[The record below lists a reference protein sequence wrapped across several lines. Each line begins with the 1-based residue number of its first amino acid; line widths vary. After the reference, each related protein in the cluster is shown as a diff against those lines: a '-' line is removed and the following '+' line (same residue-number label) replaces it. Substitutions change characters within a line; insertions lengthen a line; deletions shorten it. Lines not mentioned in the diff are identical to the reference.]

1 MEVETTTGQLW
12 VADANARRI
21 KCSNPDCKCDPCTC
35 TDCTG
40 CCNCTQEDND

>member
-1 MEVETTTGQLW
+1 MQIETQ
-12 VADANARRI
+12 

-40 CCNCTQEDND
+40 CCTCTTSEDNN

>member
-12 VADANARRI
+12 VAERI

-35 TDCTG
+35 TDCIG
-40 CCNCTQEDND
+40 CCSCTQEDND